1 MKKAVL
7 TICLVITGFIFLMFF
22 VVVVMIGS
30 SVNSVNKA
38 EDNKNEAIEKVV
50 SKNIE
55 PEIKITADELAKAY
69 NENELRAD
77 EKYKNKLAEITGE
90 VENISKMFDSTSIS
104 LKGSEWES
112 ILCFFPKSQEKEIAK
127 LNKGDKITVIGYID
141 GYGLTV
147 DISKCKLKK

>member
-7 TICLVITGFIFLMFF
+7 TICLVITGFIFLVFF

-90 VENISKMFDSTSIS
+90 VESISKMFDSTSVT
-104 LKGSEWES
+104 LKGVEWES

-127 LNKGDKITVIGYID
+127 LNKNDKITVIGYID

-147 DISKCKLKK
+147 DVSKCKLKK